1 MKGIKMQF
9 RIFKKDI
16 NLYKEALEKAGFNDV
31 AKSFDNYF
39 YGDKHNRVNVDLEG
53 KITPA
58 VLNVILNLAEKE
70 KDNFVYLD
78 ARAAIEVLN
87 NPKSKLVKSLKGF
100 QSIFDTF
107 VKKDLIDGWLYKI
120 EYGSEYL
127 PYLVSSCVHKPAN
140 PEYQRP
146 AQIVI
151 ELKYTTPVE
160 ESSISKET
168 ITLTRDEVYGKSIV
182 EILAKSGFFKENNE
196 LRKEYFKRLDGYDKY
211 SPLIGSQFV
220 GLSNALID
228 NGYNKYPA
236 SVKDH
241 KLVNDQDFN
250 TESKSIEQKT
260 RVPFFSKFSKY
271 FDFDDNAEDEIFENT
286 KVEDIYQEVKIPYHP
301 YLKMFDLKEHKKIW
315 VVADNI
321 RPYEYDTTIH
331 DKLVL
336 PESHRDLIDVLV
348 NDADVVLEDIIKG
361 KSGGTNILCKG
372 AAGLGKTLTAEVY
385 SEIVKKPV
393 YSVHSGQLGTN
404 PDDIDKRLET
414 ILNRASKWG
423 AILLLDEA
431 DVYIRKRD
439 NSMDHNAIVAAFL
452 RKIERFEGI
461 MFLTTN
467 RSEDVDD
474 AISSRCIAIIDYDY
488 PEKEDL
494 AKIWSVLSTN
504 YDVSLND
511 EIIDHLVNTYSGI
524 TGRDVKEILKLARKF
539 ISQKAVKIDKE
550 LFRKCTM
557 FRGIKQS
564 K

>member
-58 VLNVILNLAEKE
+58 VLNVILDLAEKE

-372 AAGLGKTLTAEVY
+372 
-385 SEIVKKPV
+385 
-393 YSVHSGQLGTN
+393 
-404 PDDIDKRLET
+404 
-414 ILNRASKWG
+414 
-423 AILLLDEA
+423 
-431 DVYIRKRD
+431 
-439 NSMDHNAIVAAFL
+439 
-452 RKIERFEGI
+452 
-461 MFLTTN
+461 
-467 RSEDVDD
+467 
-474 AISSRCIAIIDYDY
+474 
-488 PEKEDL
+488 
-494 AKIWSVLSTN
+494 
-504 YDVSLND
+504 
-511 EIIDHLVNTYSGI
+511 
-524 TGRDVKEILKLARKF
+524 
-539 ISQKAVKIDKE
+539 
-550 LFRKCTM
+550 
-557 FRGIKQS
+557 
-564 K
+564 